1 MVQSQAF
8 RPLSLGARSVLMVAL
23 ALGFAAG
30 PALAQQARTAV
41 AVSAQAPA
49 QAAVPSQ
56 ALAMQEYLQLVVAN
70 RPQLAADRLALDL
83 AKADSKSAAL
93 LPNPSVHYGN
103 KPGEREWG
111 IEQPV
116 PIFGQRGMRM
126 ENARKG
132 ETAARAQVDVAVAT
146 SLGDAAQAF
155 IDLLMAQQRLAVW
168 QQAQQSLDK
177 AGRIVR
183 GQIEAGARSRYDGA
197 RLDLQLAQMA
207 MQVSQAE
214 SDWQDAASHA
224 AALAALPQW
233 EPRAV
238 GSLQAAG
245 DAAQPGY
252 EALWEEARQRLP
264 AVRAAQAE
272 LDQLRHK
279 IDLERREALPTP
291 SIGVARVRNSQD
303 GKYNQIGVSVELP
316 LFDRRQGAIERAQVE
331 AEQARLRY
339 DAAVLEARSELQRA
353 LKQLRLR
360 RQAVLAYEKQGL
372 TQITPLQQMAQD
384 AYQLGQGSILE
395 LIDSL
400 GSINEHRLEHLD
412 LVKEMLLAEW
422 QVRLASGDLPVWP
435 TP

>member
-1 MVQSQAF
+1 MPPAMPQQ
-8 RPLSLGARSVLMVAL
+8 
-23 ALGFAAG
+23 ALG
-30 PALAQQARTAV
+30 
-41 AVSAQAPA
+41 
-49 QAAVPSQ
+49 
-56 ALAMQEYLQLVVAN
+56 MQEYLQLVVAN
-70 RPQLAADRLALDL
+70 RPQLAADRLLLDL
-83 AKADSKSAAL
+83 AKADSKSAAVF
-93 LPNPSVHYGN
+93 PNPTVNYGN

-111 IEQPV
+111 IEQPL

-132 ETAARAQVDVAVAT
+132 ETTARAQVDVAVAG
-146 SLGDAAQAF
+146 SLGDAAEAF
-155 IDLLMAQQRLAVW
+155 IELLMTQQRLEVW
-168 QQAQQSLDK
+168 QQAQQSLEK
-177 AGRIVR
+177 AGHIVR
-183 GQIEAGARSRYDGA
+183 GQIQAGARSRYDGA

-214 SDWQDAASHA
+214 SDWQDAVSHA
-224 AALAALPQW
+224 AQLAALPQW

-238 GSLQAAG
+238 GSLQAANE
-245 DAAQPGY
+245 AAQPRF
-252 EALWEEARQRLP
+252 EALWEEARLRLP
-264 AVRAAQAE
+264 AVRASQAE

-291 SIGVARVRNSQD
+291 SVGVARVRNSQD

-316 LFDRRQGAIERAQVE
+316 LFDRRRGEIERAQVE
-331 AEQARLRY
+331 AEQARLHY

-353 LKQLRLR
+353 LKQLKLR

-422 QVRLASGDLPVWP
+422 QVRLASGDLPEVRP
-435 TP
+435 